1 MTTHANEL
9 LQFPCVF
16 IIKVVAQYQ
25 NDIIRTLLDVTQ
37 QYAPHTT
44 ECHIKTR
51 PSRASQYIGL
61 SITIQATSRLQLD
74 SLYRALT
81 AHSCV
86 RFVL

>member
-1 MTTHANEL
+1 MATHANEL

-16 IIKVVAQYQ
+16 VIKVVVRYQ
-25 NDIIRTLLDVTQ
+25 DDIIQTLLDVIQ

-44 ECHIKTR
+44 AHHIKTR

-74 SLYRALT
+74 SLYQALT